1 MCGIAGH
8 LLHLSKGTTL
18 QQIQETIESLR
29 HRGPD
34 DESFLLSSEVSNLGI
49 NEFSPDQPLC
59 LIHTRLSINDL
70 SEKGRNPLTFGTS
83 GNYVVFNGEIYNF
96 KELRLDLIEIGYE
109 FKTGT
114 DTEVLLAM
122 YIEYGQEFVEKLDG
136 MFAIAIWDFKEQK
149 LKLYR
154 DRLGIKPLYF
164 KITPQG
170 VYFASEIKALLKL
183 LGERGQIDK
192 IGLAQHL
199 QFQNQFEERTLFQG
213 ISIALPGSQI
223 IVDATGNVHKARW
236 WKASIKPN
244 HKLTL
249 SEISEKVE
257 FTLREAVK
265 SQLVGDVPIGSYL
278 SGGIDSATISA
289 LAREELPSLKTF
301 TIGFETSGTSVAEDN
316 YDERSKAFAAAEYL
330 NLTNFSKQIEPN
342 DYLFNWVETIIA
354 IEDLRVGPSVQIL
367 EATTLAREHSTIV
380 LSGAGGDELF
390 AGYPWRYPNS
400 GDEKYLGF
408 EFWYEKASR
417 LFQYEELQEVL
428 KDKSLFELNEWDPH
442 DFLLSVWLGHDCE
455 DSLDKAL
462 LMDMEYFLH
471 GLLLVEDKI
480 SMKRALEVR
489 VPFLS
494 NSLVELA
501 LQIPNKFKV
510 DTNMGKKILRQVA
523 QTILPPSFPNA
534 IKQGFTPPLEGWF
547 RGPLKDVILNF
558 TFKNPKYLGEI
569 LELDKLQKVFESHQD
584 KSENK
589 RMLIWSLTSLE
600 IWGRH
605 FILGETE
612 DEIKY
617 DLTNQSL
624 N

>member
-8 LLHLSKGTTL
+8 LLHLSKGSTL

-49 NEFSPDQPLC
+49 NEFSPGQPLC

-83 GNYVVFNGEIYNF
+83 RNYVVFNGEIYNF
-96 KELRLDLIEIGYE
+96 KELRLDLIGIGYE

-122 YIEYGQEFVEKLDG
+122 YIEYGQEFVKKLDG

-149 LKLYR
+149 LKLFR

-170 VYFASEIKALLKL
+170 VYFASEVKALLKL

-213 ISIALPGSQI
+213 ISIALPGSLI
-223 IVDATGNVHKARW
+223 IVDARGNVHKARW
-236 WKASIKPN
+236 WKASIKPDN
-244 HKLTL
+244 NWTL
-249 SEISEKVE
+249 SEINEKVE

-289 LAREELPSLKTF
+289 LARVVLPSLKTF
-301 TIGFETSGTSVAEDN
+301 TIGFDTSDTSIAEGN
-316 YDERSKAFAAAEYL
+316 YDETLKAAAAAEYL
-330 NLTNFSKQIEPN
+330 GLSNFSKQIEPN
-342 DYLFNWVETIIA
+342 DYLLNWVETIIA

-367 EATTLAREHSTIV
+367 EATTLAREHATIV

-390 AGYPWRYPNS
+390 AGYPWRYPKS

-428 KDKSLFELNEWDPH
+428 KDKSLFALNEWDPH
-442 DFLLSVWLGHDCE
+442 DFLLKVWLSHDCE

-462 LMDMEYFLH
+462 LMDLEYFLH

-510 DTNMGKKILRQVA
+510 DNITGKKILRDVA

-547 RGPLKDVILNF
+547 RGPLKEIILNF

-569 LELDKLQKVFESHQD
+569 LELDKLEKIFESHQD

-600 IWGRH
+600 IWGRF
-605 FILGETE
+605 FILGETA

-617 DLTNQSL
+617 DLMNQSS